1 MQEVPQLSIV
11 LPCYNESKGL
21 EALVRRF
28 EQMSRG
34 VDFELILVDNGSTD
48 NTPQVLPYLLA
59 RYPFARSVRVE
70 VNQGYGHGILTGLR
84 AARADVL
91 AWSHADLQTDPA
103 DIFRAWRAYQ
113 AAGRPQRTLVKGCRN
128 GRSFQ
133 ERVVSFGMQTL
144 ASVLLRARLHEI
156 NAQPKLFHRDLLA
169 ALQNPPLDLNLD
181 VYVLYAARHCGW
193 RIVEIPVAFP
203 PRQHGQ
209 SSWAT
214 SWKSKVRTIARAVR
228 YLVSTSFSAPPRLP
242 RVAPTKT
249 YPVAVPDQRRVA
261 A

>member
-1 MQEVPQLSIV
+1 V
-11 LPCYNESKGL
+11 
-21 EALVRRF
+21 A
-28 EQMSRG
+28 RG

-48 NTPQVLPYLLA
+48 NTSQVLPYLLA

-84 AARADVL
+84 AARAEVL

-103 DIFRAWRAYQ
+103 DVFRAWRAYQ
-113 AAGRPQRTLVKGCRN
+113 AAGRSQRTLIKGCRS
-128 GRSFQ
+128 GRSLQ
-133 ERVVSFGMQTL
+133 EQVISFGMQTL
-144 ASVLLRARLHEI
+144 ASMFLRARLHEI
-156 NAQPKLFHRDLLA
+156 NAQPKLFHRDLLG
-169 ALQNPPLDLNLD
+169 ALRKPPLDLNLD

-214 SWKSKVRTIARAVR
+214 SWKSKTRTIARSIR
-228 YLVSTSFSAPPRLP
+228 YLVSTSFAAPPRLP
-242 RVAPTKT
+242 RIAPAPT
-249 YPVAVPDQRRVA
+249 YREAAPEQHRVA

>member
-1 MQEVPQLSIV
+1 MNASPELSIV

-21 EALVRRF
+21 EALVKRF
-28 EQMSRG
+28 DQTGRG

-48 NTPQVLPYLLA
+48 NTAEVLPYLLA

-70 VNQGYGHGILTGLR
+70 VNEGYGHGIVTGLR
-84 AARADVL
+84 NARAEIC

-103 DIFRAWRAYQ
+103 DVFRAWRVHQ
-113 AAGRPQRTLVKGCRN
+113 AAGRPERTLVKGCRS
-128 GRSFQ
+128 GRPLS
-133 ERVVSFGMQTL
+133 ERIVSFGMQTM

-169 ALQNPPLDLNLD
+169 ALRTPPLDLNLD
-181 VYVLYAARHCGW
+181 VYVLYAARCCGW
-193 RIVEIPVAFP
+193 RIAEIPVAFP
-203 PRQHGQ
+203 PRQYGQ

-214 SWKSKVRTIARAVR
+214 SWKSKVRTISRSIR
-228 YLVSTSFSAPPRLP
+228 YLVTAAFQPQPRLP
-242 RVAPTKT
+242 RVAPTPT
-249 YPVAVPDQRRVA
+249 DHEAMPECRRLA